1 MAPVCLQ
8 QLEPEL
14 PFRCGMVLGRKRG
27 DALPVKALADAA
39 GRQAEC
45 AESWLACWQ
54 VLVLVEIEIDGTGIK
69 FAKRF
74 LPEHGD
80 AVFLFIWP
88 VCRAADEDG
97 QAALWPVGIARA
109 EAQAVDA
116 LVDDAAVHEVVVEA
130 ADFDLRVGVL
140 VLQVEARERQVLV
153 ARLVLAV
160 ALVLEHRADARPGT
174 RLDEGKE
181 AQAVL
186 GAEDGLVGAA
196 QRAGPPVRQACMEAA
211 LAVEEAVVA
220 VQCEPRIGVSR
231 IGLLQTVDDLGFLFH
246 FGSCF

>member
-1 MAPVCLQ
+1 
-8 QLEPEL
+8 
-14 PFRCGMVLGRKRG
+14 MVLGRKRG

-54 VLVLVEIEIDGTGIK
+54 VLALAEIEIDGTGIEL
-69 FAKRF
+69 AERF

-80 AVFLFIWP
+80 AVFLFIWLA
-88 VCRAADEDG
+88 CRAADEDG
-97 QAALWPVGIARA
+97 QAALRPVGIARA

-160 ALVLEHRADARPGT
+160 VLSSSIVRMLVLALVSTKGKRRRRRSARKTAWSVRRSVPLRSGT
-174 RLDEGKE
+174 
-181 AQAVL
+181 
-186 GAEDGLVGAA
+186 
-196 QRAGPPVRQACMEAA
+196 
-211 LAVEEAVVA
+211 LA
-220 VQCEPRIGVSR
+220 
-231 IGLLQTVDDLGFLFH
+231 
-246 FGSCF
+246 